1 MKQLCVALL
10 SLILINLAWS
20 QPLSQTIKGTV
31 VDLDT
36 QTPLIGAT
44 VIVRGTDPLK
54 GATTDIE
61 GYFWINSVP
70 IGRYDIQANYMGY
83 EPNTIPEI
91 VVSSAKEVILNIQ
104 LEETVLESEQVVV
117 ESSIQKEKPQNS
129 MAVVSGRSF
138 TVEEA
143 RRYAGGIDDPAR
155 LASAFAGVTV
165 GAPQDN
171 AIVVRGNSPKGLLW
185 QIEGVKVPN
194 PNHFPDINVAG
205 GGFVSILSSQVLSNS
220 DFYTGAF
227 PAEYG
232 NALAGVFDVS
242 IREGNSEER
251 EYTLQA
257 GVLGLDVA
265 AEGPLALGK
274 GGSFLF
280 NYRFA
285 TMALIAD
292 LLPSEQIPQYS
303 DLAFKITVP
312 TNKYGKFSF
321 WGLGAKDLNEE
332 YEEPDSSLWNTAWD
346 RMAYDLEIDMGAL
359 GLSHKYL
366 LGQKSYLR
374 SSLVRTEFDSRMHMK
389 RLDDSLI
396 LQDNLIMNNRSGT
409 ISFSSYINT
418 KFNASHTNRSGFIVN
433 RLDYRLDQQAALDN
447 QLPLTRLVHEHDAS
461 SLLQFYSQ
469 SKLNLGKQIILNFGF
484 HSQTFALTHETSFEP
499 RLGLTWNMSPIQ
511 SLSLGYGNHSQLEEL
526 RVYFIEQ
533 NIAGEI
539 TRPNQAL
546 ELSRAHHLVLAY
558 QQRLTHNLRL
568 KIEPYYQEAYNV
580 PIIPDSSY
588 SMLNFKQDLTFHSAL
603 SNEGTGVNYGVDITL
618 ERFLEN
624 NMYYLITASLFDSK
638 YVGGDNVERVT
649 GYASGYVVN
658 GLWGKEYYL
667 GKTRENVFGANLKL
681 TAAGGVPLSPANL
694 ARTREL
700 RQLILDETRAFEE
713 RAPSQIFLD
722 ISLIYTKNKAN
733 YSSTWALQLKNA
745 LGAKSLYYYDYDY
758 REDEVFA
765 VEEAIVVPSLSY
777 KIEF

>member
-1 MKQLCVALL
+1 MKITQIAIIV
-10 SLILINLAWS
+10 LILSNLAWS
-20 QPLSQTIKGTV
+20 QPLSQTIKGSV

-44 VIVRGTDPLK
+44 VIIRGSDPLR
-54 GATTDIE
+54 GATTDTE
-61 GYFWINSVP
+61 GYFWISSVP

-83 EPNTIPEI
+83 KPNIIPEI

-104 LEETVLESEQVVV
+104 LNEVVLEIEQVVV
-117 ESSIQKEKPQNS
+117 ESSIQKEKTQNS

-242 IREGNSEER
+242 IREGNSEQR

-257 GVLGLDVA
+257 GVLGLDIA
-265 AEGPLALGK
+265 AEGPL
-274 GGSFLF
+274 SFSEGASYLF
-280 NYRFA
+280 NYRYA

-292 LLPSEQIPQYS
+292 LLPSEQIPKYS
-303 DLAFKITVP
+303 DLAFKVTIP
-312 TNKYGKFSF
+312 TMKYGKFAV

-332 YEEPDSSLWNTAWD
+332 YEEADSSLWSTAWD

-366 LGQKSYLR
+366 LGRKSYLR
-374 SSLVRTEFDSRMHMK
+374 SSLVRTAFKSLLHMK
-389 RLDDSLI
+389 RLDDALV

-409 ISFSSYINT
+409 IAFSSYVNT
-418 KFNASHTNRSGFIVN
+418 KFSTRHTNRSGVVVN
-433 RLDYRLDQQAALDN
+433 RLDYKLDQRGAIDN
-447 QLPLTRLVHEHDAS
+447 QISLTRLVNEQDAS
-461 SLLQFYSQ
+461 YLLQGYSQ
-469 SKLNLGKQIILNFGF
+469 SKISLGHQWILNFGF
-484 HSQTFALTHETSFEP
+484 HSQTFQVNQETSFEP
-499 RLGLTWNMSPIQ
+499 RLGITWNYSPAQ
-511 SLSLGYGNHSQLEEL
+511 TFSLGYGNHSQLEGL
-526 RVYFIEQ
+526 HVYFVEQ
-533 NIAGEI
+533 NLGSSI
-539 TRPNQAL
+539 TQPNQDL
-546 ELSRAHHLVLAY
+546 GLSKAHHLILAY
-558 QQRLTHNLRL
+558 QHKLSPNLRL
-568 KIEPYYQEAYNV
+568 KIEPYYQQAYHV
-580 PIIPDSSY
+580 PVIADSSY
-588 SMLNFKQDLTFHSAL
+588 SMLNFKRDFTFNSAL
-603 SNEGTGVNYGVDITL
+603 TNEGTGVNIGVDITL
-618 ERFLEN
+618 ERFLQN
-624 NMYYLITASLFDSK
+624 NMYFLVTASLFDSK
-638 YVGGDNVERVT
+638 YIGGDGVKRST
-649 GYASGYVVN
+649 AYASGYVVN

-667 GKTRENVFGANLKL
+667 GKTRENVFGVNLKL
-681 TAAGGVPLSPANL
+681 SASGGALLSPANL
-694 ARTREL
+694 VKSHERREF
-700 RQLILDETRAFEE
+700 IPDETHAFEE
-713 RAPSQIFLD
+713 RAPNQVFLD
-722 ISLIYTKNKAN
+722 VSLLYTKNKSR
-733 YSSTWALQLKNA
+733 YSSTWALQVKNA
-745 LGAKSLYYYDYDY
+745 LGATSLYYYDYDY
-758 REDEVFA
+758 DSDEVFA

>member
-1 MKQLCVALL
+1 MKQLQVILL
-10 SLILINLAWS
+10 TLIFINLAWS
-20 QPLSQTIKGTV
+20 QPLSQTLKGTV
-31 VDLDT
+31 VDHDT
-36 QTPLIGAT
+36 QAPLIGANI
-44 VIVRGTDPLK
+44 VIRGTDPVR
-54 GATTDIE
+54 GATTDID

-83 EPNTIPEI
+83 APNIIPEI

-104 LEETVLESEQVVV
+104 LKEAVIETEQVVV
-117 ESSIQKEKPQNS
+117 EYSIQKEQPQNS

-155 LASAFAGVTV
+155 LASSFAGVSV

-242 IREGNSEER
+242 IREGNSEQR

-257 GVLGLDVA
+257 GVLGLDIA
-265 AEGPLALGK
+265 AEGPLPISEGS
-274 GGSFLF
+274 SFLF
-280 NYRFA
+280 NYRYA
-285 TMALIAD
+285 TMAVISDLI
-292 LLPSEQIPQYS
+292 PSEQIPKYS

-312 TNKYGKFSF
+312 TARYGKFAL

-332 YEEPDSSLWNTAWD
+332 YEEADSSLWMTAWD
-346 RMAYDLEIDMGAL
+346 RMAYDMEIDMGAL

-374 SSLVRTEFDSRMHMK
+374 SSLVRTEFNSRAHMR
-389 RLDDSLI
+389 RLDDALI

-409 ISFSSYINT
+409 MSFSSYLNT
-418 KFNASHTNRSGFIVN
+418 KFNARHTNRSGVILN
-433 RLDYRLDQQAALDN
+433 RLDYELDQQAALDN
-447 QLPLTRLVHEHDAS
+447 QLPLTSIVNEQDAS
-461 SLLQFYSQ
+461 NLWQFYTQ
-469 SKLNLGKQIILNFGF
+469 SKINFGEQLILNLGF
-484 HSQTFALTHETSFEP
+484 HSQTFAVNQKTSFEP
-499 RLGLTWNMSPIQ
+499 RLGLTWKMSPIQ
-511 SLSLGYGNHSQLEEL
+511 SLSLGYGNHSQMEEL

-533 NIAGEI
+533 NVADEI
-539 TRPNQAL
+539 TQPNKDL
-546 ELSRAHHLVLAY
+546 GLSRAHHVVLAY
-558 QQRLTHNLRL
+558 QHRLTPNLRL
-568 KIEPYYQEAYNV
+568 KIEPYFQKAYNV
-580 PIIPDSSY
+580 PVIPDSSY
-588 SMLNFKQDLTFHSAL
+588 SMLNFKQDLTFNSAL
-603 SNEGTGVNYGVDITL
+603 SNAGTGTNLGVDITL

-638 YVGGDNVERVT
+638 YVGGDQIERST
-649 GYASGYVVN
+649 AYASGYVIN

-667 GKTRENVFGANLKL
+667 GRTHENVLGANLKL
-681 TAAGGVPLSPANL
+681 TASGGARLSPANL
-694 ARTREL
+694 TKTRAL
-700 RQLILDETRAFEE
+700 RQFVPDETRAFEE
-713 RAPSQIFLD
+713 RAPNQVFLD
-722 ISLIYTKNKAN
+722 VSLIYTKNKSK
-733 YSSTWALQLKNA
+733 YSSTWALQIKNV

-758 REDEVFA
+758 RGDKVFA